1 MSPVLPKESHHGDQ
15 LRRNRCRGRGVN
27 LASTI
32 IWHAV
37 EFSRIGRTPSPARQ
51 GRSRGNSSNLA
62 DSTVP
67 VKPGTLDSHVHRHVL
82 RAAGGPERV
91 SRQEA
96 TGRPPSPASRSPRA
110 ELKPTVA
117 VPATSSLPGRDTR
130 HTTRSPV
137 QVADDLSTANR
148 PLTPSY
154 DYPTPVEQVRFPD
167 RRLRVHGGLDP
178 SVVHVGP
185 ALGDRPPGCRPGRD
199 NAGGHEHVHVGR

>member
-15 LRRNRCRGRGVN
+15 LRRNHRRGRGVN

-67 VKPGTLDSHVHRHVL
+67 VKPGTLDSRPCIVTCSEPL
-82 RAAGGPERV
+82 AALSSV
-91 SRQEA
+91 SRRLA

-110 ELKPTVA
+110 VVKPTV
-117 VPATSSLPGRDTR
+117 VIPATSTLPSRDTG
-130 HTTRSPV
+130 HHD
-137 QVADDLSTANR
+137 VAGQRL
-148 PLTPSY
+148 
-154 DYPTPVEQVRFPD
+154 PTISAPPTVRFP
-167 RRLRVHGGLDP
+167 RLTTIQRPWSRSDSRIGVSGSTEG
-178 SVVHVGP
+178 SIR
-185 ALGDRPPGCRPGRD
+185 ALFT
-199 NAGGHEHVHVGR
+199 